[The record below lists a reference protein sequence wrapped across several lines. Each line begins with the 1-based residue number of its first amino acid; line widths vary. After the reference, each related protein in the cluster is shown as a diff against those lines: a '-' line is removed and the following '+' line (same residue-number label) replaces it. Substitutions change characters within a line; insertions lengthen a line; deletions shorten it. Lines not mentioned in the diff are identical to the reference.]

1 MGAPVQ
7 PAFWFCSRERTNEK
21 MHKLKAALVGL
32 LCLVAISGCTT
43 NTNPGD
49 VKFTT
54 VATLQLAVGTINDTA
69 SVLEDGACRANTL
82 PACHVAPPGH
92 YLNAVSTFRNQA
104 GNSAFINPGTATL
117 IPGNGPSNIGTLFSY
132 GQSPGVNGTVAQGP
146 AFAAPGTGTGYMLDI
161 TLGVA
166 GHRQLPPIPG
176 GPTTY
181 TLSTDVPVNG
191 GLQHFSASATLAS
204 GALLA
209 LVANPAY
216 VADGLGGGTLTC
228 VAAPAGV
235 EQAMM
240 VLNGATITS
249 GILGVVE
256 CPAGATVTVVPD
268 GTFPTGAASAFMID
282 ADYPFVEAGPVNA
295 PAVGTATP
303 LITNGAA
310 SPQADMV
317 VGGYFPI
324 TL

>member
-1 MGAPVQ
+1 
-7 PAFWFCSRERTNEK
+7 

-32 LCLVAISGCTT
+32 LCLVGVSACTT

-69 SVLEDGACRANTL
+69 GVLESGASRGIVGAGT
-82 PACHVAPPGH
+82 

-104 GNSAFINPGTATL
+104 GNSAFLSPGTATL
-117 IPGNGPSNIGTLFSY
+117 VPGAGPGNIGSLFSY

-146 AFAAPGTGTGYMLDI
+146 SFAAPNTGTGYMLDNL
-161 TLGVA
+161 LGVA
-166 GHRQLPPIPG
+166 GHRQLPPLPG
-176 GPTTY
+176 VVPTNY
-181 TLSTDVPVNG
+181 TLATDVSVNG
-191 GLQHFSASATLAS
+191 GLQHYSASATLAS
-204 GALLA
+204 LALLA
-209 LVANPAY
+209 LVANPGY

-240 VLNGATITS
+240 VLNGATIAT

-256 CPAGATVTVVPD
+256 CPAGGTVTVVPD
-268 GTFPTGAASAFMID
+268 GTFTPGAAFAFMID

-295 PAVGTATP
+295 PAVGTGTP

-310 SPQADMV
+310 SPQADMA
-317 VGGYFPI
+317 VGGYFGI